1 MPNVGAKMSSFR
13 AQVST
18 LKFLFLAVAA
28 IQLVTAASGTIVA
41 LYFAGT
47 GASQE
52 IAALAPAA
60 YSLGFLIGCFF
71 IAGWITSIGHIRAFS
86 AAAAICTASALLF
99 SVTDNEPTLLFVR
112 FLTGIATAGLFAI
125 GDAWISE
132 TVDGSSR
139 GRLLAV
145 FAIILGLMSVLSQV
159 IVIITPDD
167 LNQSFV
173 LVSLLYCLAIVVIAA
188 TPSTPPEGKERANV
202 RVKALFA
209 DAPTAAFGAIAV
221 GIVSTVFMNVVPYRA
236 AVIGVD
242 AVDVAIAMG
251 AIYVGRILFL
261 YPLGLMS
268 DRMDRRRVILVASV
282 IASFALLTFAL
293 LSTGDGVR
301 HAVIV
306 GTPVYRL
313 VFVGLILLGGSML
326 TLYSLLLAHAMDR
339 TVPVYVAS
347 SAVTMLFVFTIGG
360 IIGPLLTSAV
370 SAVFGDMAMGWMLM
384 IVMAAFAVLTA
395 VRIKTVAP
403 AAKAEQTNFKAAETT
418 SLKSAPTQKR

>member
-1 MPNVGAKMSSFR
+1 MPSFS
-13 AQVST
+13 AQIHT
-18 LKFLFLAVAA
+18 LKYLFIAIAA

-41 LYFAGT
+41 LYFAET

-60 YSLGFLIGCFF
+60 YSLGFLIGCFY

-86 AAAAICTASALLF
+86 AAAAICTAAALLF
-99 SVTDNEPTLLFVR
+99 SVTDHEPTLLFVR
-112 FLTGIATAGLFAI
+112 LMTGIATAGLFAI

-132 TVDGSSR
+132 TVDGTSR

-159 IVIITPDD
+159 IVIVTPDD

-188 TPSTPPEGKERANV
+188 APSTPPEGKERANV
-202 RVKALFA
+202 RVKALFI
-209 DAPTAAFGAIAV
+209 DAPTAAFGALAV

-236 AVIGVD
+236 ATMGVD

-251 AIYVGRILFL
+251 AVYVGRILFL
-261 YPLGLMS
+261 YPLGLAS
-268 DRMDRRRVILVASV
+268 DRMDRRKVILVASAV
-282 IASFALLTFAL
+282 ATFAL
-293 LSTGDGVR
+293 LIFAFFSTGDGVR
-301 HAVIV
+301 HASLV
-306 GTPVYRL
+306 GTPLYRL
-313 VFVGLILLGGSML
+313 LFVGLVLLGGSML
-326 TLYSLLLAHAMDR
+326 TLYALLLAHAMDR

-360 IIGPLLTSAV
+360 IIGPLLTSVV
-370 SAVFGDMAMGWMLM
+370 SAVFGDLAMNWMLA
-384 IVMAAFAVLTA
+384 IVMAAFTA
-395 VRIKTVAP
+395 LVVVRIKTVAP

>member
-1 MPNVGAKMSSFR
+1 MPSFS
-13 AQVST
+13 AQIHT
-18 LKFLFLAVAA
+18 LKYLFIAVAA

-41 LYFAGT
+41 LYFAET

-60 YSLGFLIGCFF
+60 YSLGFLIGCFY
-71 IAGWITSIGHIRAFS
+71 IAGWITSVGHIRAFS
-86 AAAAICTASALLF
+86 AAAAICTAAALLF
-99 SVTDNEPTLLFVR
+99 SVTAHEPTLLFVR
-112 FLTGIATAGLFAI
+112 LMTGIATAGLFAI

-132 TVDGSSR
+132 TADGSSR

-145 FAIILGLMSVLSQV
+145 FAIILGVMSVLSQV
-159 IVIITPDD
+159 IVIVTPDD

-188 TPSTPPEGKERANV
+188 TPSAPPEGKERANV
-202 RVKALFA
+202 RVKALFV
-209 DAPTAAFGAIAV
+209 DAPTAAFGALAV

-236 AVIGVD
+236 AILGID
-242 AVDVAIAMG
+242 AVDIAVAMG

-261 YPLGLMS
+261 YPLGLAS

-282 IASFALLTFAL
+282 VATLALLAFAFF
-293 LSTGDGVR
+293 STGDGAR
-301 HAVIV
+301 HADTV
-306 GTPVYRL
+306 GTPLYRL
-313 VFVGLILLGGSML
+313 TIAGLVLLGGSML

-360 IIGPLLTSAV
+360 IIGPLLTSVV
-370 SAVFGDMAMGWMLM
+370 SALIGDPAMNWMLAF
-384 IVMAAFAVLTA
+384 VMAAFTA
-395 VRIKTVAP
+395 LVVVRIKTVAP

>member
-1 MPNVGAKMSSFR
+1 MPSFS
-13 AQVST
+13 AQIHT
-18 LKFLFLAVAA
+18 LKYLFIAIAA

-41 LYFAGT
+41 LYFAET

-60 YSLGFLIGCFF
+60 YSLGFLIGCFY

-86 AAAAICTASALLF
+86 AAAAICTAAALLF
-99 SVTDNEPTLLFVR
+99 SVTDHEPTLLFVR
-112 FLTGIATAGLFAI
+112 LMTGIATAGLFAI

-132 TVDGSSR
+132 TVDGTSR

-159 IVIITPDD
+159 IVIVTPDD

-188 TPSTPPEGKERANV
+188 APSTPPEGKERANV
-202 RVKALFA
+202 RVKALFI
-209 DAPTAAFGAIAV
+209 DAPTAAFGALAV

-236 AVIGVD
+236 ATMGVD

-251 AIYVGRILFL
+251 AVYVGRILFL
-261 YPLGLMS
+261 YPLGLAS
-268 DRMDRRRVILVASV
+268 DRMDRRKVILVASAV
-282 IASFALLTFAL
+282 ATFAL
-293 LSTGDGVR
+293 FIFAFFSTGDGVR
-301 HAVIV
+301 HASLV
-306 GTPVYRL
+306 GTPLYRL
-313 VFVGLILLGGSML
+313 LFVGLVLLGGSML
-326 TLYSLLLAHAMDR
+326 TLYALLLAHAMDR

-360 IIGPLLTSAV
+360 IIGPLLTSVV
-370 SAVFGDMAMGWMLM
+370 SAVFGDLAMNWMLA
-384 IVMAAFAVLTA
+384 IVMAAFTA
-395 VRIKTVAP
+395 LVVVRIKTVAP
-403 AAKAEQTNFKAAETT
+403 AAKAEQTNFKAAETN

>member
-1 MPNVGAKMSSFR
+1 MPSFS
-13 AQVST
+13 AQIHT
-18 LKFLFLAVAA
+18 LKYLFIAIAA

-41 LYFAGT
+41 LYFAET

-60 YSLGFLIGCFF
+60 YSLGFLIGCFY

-86 AAAAICTASALLF
+86 AAAAICTAAALLF
-99 SVTDNEPTLLFVR
+99 SVTDHEPTLLFVR
-112 FLTGIATAGLFAI
+112 LMTGIATAGLFAI

-132 TVDGSSR
+132 TVDGTSR

-159 IVIITPDD
+159 IVIVTPDD

-188 TPSTPPEGKERANV
+188 APSTPPEGKERANV
-202 RVKALFA
+202 RVKALFI
-209 DAPTAAFGAIAV
+209 DAPTAAFGALAV

-236 AVIGVD
+236 ATMGVD

-251 AIYVGRILFL
+251 AVYVGRILFL
-261 YPLGLMS
+261 YPLGLAS
-268 DRMDRRRVILVASV
+268 DRMDRRKVILVASAV
-282 IASFALLTFAL
+282 ATFAL
-293 LSTGDGVR
+293 FIFAFFSTGDGVR
-301 HAVIV
+301 HASLV
-306 GTPVYRL
+306 GTPLYRL
-313 VFVGLILLGGSML
+313 LFVGLVLLGGSML
-326 TLYSLLLAHAMDR
+326 TLYALLLAHAMDR

-360 IIGPLLTSAV
+360 IIGPLLTSVV
-370 SAVFGDMAMGWMLM
+370 SAVFGDLAMNWMLA
-384 IVMAAFAVLTA
+384 IVMAAFTA
-395 VRIKTVAP
+395 LVVVRIKTVAP

>member
-1 MPNVGAKMSSFR
+1 MPSFSV
-13 AQVST
+13 QIHT
-18 LKFLFLAVAA
+18 LKYLFIAVAA

-41 LYFAGT
+41 LYFAET

-60 YSLGFLIGCFF
+60 YSLGFLIGCFY

-86 AAAAICTASALLF
+86 AAAAICTAAALLF
-99 SVTDNEPTLLFVR
+99 SVTDHEPTLLFVR
-112 FLTGIATAGLFAI
+112 LMTGIATAGLFAI

-132 TVDGSSR
+132 TVDGTSR

-159 IVIITPDD
+159 IVIVTPDD

-188 TPSTPPEGKERANV
+188 APSTPPEGKERANV
-202 RVKALFA
+202 RVKALFI
-209 DAPTAAFGAIAV
+209 DAPTAAFGALAV

-236 AVIGVD
+236 ATMGVD

-251 AIYVGRILFL
+251 AVYVGRILFL
-261 YPLGLMS
+261 YPLGLAS
-268 DRMDRRRVILVASV
+268 DRMDRRKVILVASAV
-282 IASFALLTFAL
+282 ATFAL
-293 LSTGDGVR
+293 FIFAFFSTGDGVR
-301 HAVIV
+301 HASLV
-306 GTPVYRL
+306 GTPLYRL
-313 VFVGLILLGGSML
+313 LFVGLVLLGGSML
-326 TLYSLLLAHAMDR
+326 TLYALLLAHAMDR
-339 TVPVYVAS
+339 TVPVYVTS

-360 IIGPLLTSAV
+360 IIGPLLTSVV
-370 SAVFGDMAMGWMLM
+370 SAVFGDLAMNWMLA
-384 IVMAAFAVLTA
+384 IVMAAFTA
-395 VRIKTVAP
+395 LVVVRIKTVAP

>member
-1 MPNVGAKMSSFR
+1 MPSFS
-13 AQVST
+13 AQIHT
-18 LKFLFLAVAA
+18 LKYLFIAVAA

-41 LYFAGT
+41 LYFAET

-71 IAGWITSIGHIRAFS
+71 IASWITSIGHIRAFS

-99 SVTDNEPTLLFVR
+99 SVTEHEPSLLFVR
-112 FLTGIATAGLFAI
+112 LMTGIATAGLFAI

-145 FAIILGLMSVLSQV
+145 FAIILGLMSVFSQV
-159 IVIITPDD
+159 IVIVTPDD

-188 TPSTPPEGKERANV
+188 APSVPPEGKERANV
-202 RVKALFA
+202 RIKALFT
-209 DAPTAAFGAIAV
+209 DAPTAAFGALAV

-236 AVIGVD
+236 ATMGVD
-242 AVDVAIAMG
+242 AVDIAVAMG
-251 AIYVGRILFL
+251 AVYVGRILFL
-261 YPLGLMS
+261 YPLGLVS
-268 DRMDRRRVILVASV
+268 DRMDRRKVILAASTVA
-282 IASFALLTFAL
+282 TFAL
-293 LSTGDGVR
+293 LVFAYFTTGDGVQE
-301 HAVIV
+301 ASVL
-306 GTPVYRL
+306 GTLLYRL
-313 VFVGLILLGGSML
+313 LTAGLVLLGGSML

-360 IIGPLLTSAV
+360 IIGPLLTSVV
-370 SAVFGDMAMGWMLM
+370 SAMFGDMAMGWMLP
-384 IVMAAFAVLTA
+384 IVMAAFTALTA
-395 VRIKTVAP
+395 VRIKRVAP

-418 SLKSAPTQKR
+418 SLKSLPTQKR

>member
-1 MPNVGAKMSSFR
+1 MARFSD
-13 AQVST
+13 QIHT
-18 LKFLFLAVAA
+18 LKYLFIAVAA

-41 LYFAGT
+41 LYFAQT

-60 YSLGFLIGCFF
+60 YSLGFLIGCFY

-86 AAAAICTASALLF
+86 AGAAICTAAALLF
-99 SVTDNEPTLLFVR
+99 SVTENEPTLLIVR
-112 FLTGIATAGLFAI
+112 LMTGVATAGLFAI

-132 TVDGSSR
+132 TVDEKSR

-145 FAIILGLMSVLSQV
+145 FAIVLGLMSVLSQV
-159 IVIITPDD
+159 LVIVTPDD

-173 LVSLLYCLAIVVIAA
+173 LMSLLYCLAIVVIAA

-202 RVKALFA
+202 RFKALFQ
-209 DAPTAAFGAIAV
+209 DAPTAALGALTV

-236 AVIGVD
+236 AVIGID
-242 AVDVAIAMG
+242 ATDVAIGIA

-261 YPLGLMS
+261 YPLGFVS
-268 DRMDRRRVILVASV
+268 DRMDRRRVIVVTATVATG
-282 IASFALLTFAL
+282 ALAAFATFA
-293 LSTGDGVR
+293 TGDGAR
-301 HAVIV
+301 YSAIV
-306 GTPVYRL
+306 GTPLYIAML
-313 VFVGLILLGGSML
+313 AGLILLGGSML

-360 IIGPLLTSAV
+360 IAGPLMTSAL
-370 SAVFGDMAMGWMLM
+370 SAVFGDAVMGWML
-384 IVMAAFAVLTA
+384 VLAMAFFAGFSAF
-395 VRIKTVAP
+395 RIKTVAP
-403 AAKAEQTNFKAAETT
+403 AARAEQTHFKATETT
-418 SLKSAPTQKR
+418 SLKSVPTQKR